1 MIKKFFRLKNGDK
14 NFCRLYLP
22 YKGAK
27 NIPVIIYCHGWT
39 KPILGGGRIYG
50 GAPKQVRDEAIKNG
64 MVFISFDQ
72 FGEYRTWG
80 DNRYF
85 THARWGEGV
94 NDVFVYIVQSGLS
107 QKGLIGCFGISSGTT
122 AAFRM
127 EQKYQKLAFIVSVA
141 TAISN
146 NIINPG
152 GPRQF
157 YLDNKEILDNGGL
170 VKYCGKKISKL
181 FFEDDDKN
189 LCIEHMDK
197 VKCPTLF
204 LQGDKDNSRRKQD
217 ALDGFDALKS
227 YGVPTEYLLVEG
239 GGHGLEERA
248 ELCAQKT
255 VEFVKKIC
263 LKIKN

>member
-1 MIKKFFRLKNGDK
+1 MIKKYFKLDYGDK

-22 YKGAK
+22 YKDAK
-27 NIPVIIYCHGWT
+27 DIPVIIYCHGWT
-39 KPILGGGRIYG
+39 KPIHGGGRIIG
-50 GAPKQVRDEAIKNG
+50 GAPKAVRDLAIKNG
-64 MVFISFDQ
+64 MAFLSFDQ

-94 NDVFVYIVQSGLS
+94 NNVYDYIINNKIS
-107 QKGLIGCFGISSGTT
+107 KNGLIGCFGISSGTT

-127 EQKYQKLAFIVSVA
+127 EQKYNKLAFNISVA

-146 NIINPG
+146 NSINPG

-157 YLDNKEILDNGGL
+157 YIDNKKLLDSGGL

-189 LCIEHMDK
+189 LCIENMQK

-204 LQGDKDNSRRKQD
+204 LQGSLDNNRRKQD
-217 ALDGFDALKS
+217 ALDGYNILKQNGI
-227 YGVPTEYLLVEG
+227 YTEYFLVEG
-239 GGHGLEERA
+239 GGYGLEQKANVCA
-248 ELCAQKT
+248 EKT
-255 VEFVKKIC
+255 IDFIKRV
-263 LKIKN
+263 LKLNN

>member
-1 MIKKFFRLKNGDK
+1 MVKKFFKLNYGDK

-22 YKGAK
+22 YKNAK

-39 KPILGGGRIYG
+39 TPIIGGGRIIS
-50 GAPKQVRDEAIKNG
+50 GAPKAVRDLAIKNG
-64 MVFISFDQ
+64 MAFISFDQ

-85 THARWGEGV
+85 THERWGEGV
-94 NDVFVYIVQSGLS
+94 KNVYDYIVNSGLS
-107 QKGLIGCFGISSGTT
+107 KSNLIGCFGISSGTT

-127 EQKYQKLAFIVSVA
+127 EQKYQQLAFNVSVA

-146 NIINPG
+146 NIINVG

-157 YLDNKEILDNGGL
+157 YLDNKQLLDSGGL

-189 LCIEHMDK
+189 LCIEHMEK

-204 LQGDKDNSRRKQD
+204 LQGGLDNDRRKQD
-217 ALDGFDALKS
+217 AIDGFNMLKAQNV
-227 YGVPTEYLLVEG
+227 YVEYCLIEG
-239 GGHGLEERA
+239 GHCLEQKADICA
-248 ELCAQKT
+248 EKT
-255 VEFVKKIC
+255 IEFIKKV
-263 LKIKN
+263 LAMQ

>member
-1 MIKKFFRLKNGDK
+1 MYKKFFRLDYGDK
-14 NFCRLYLP
+14 NFCRLYMP
-22 YKGAK
+22 DK
-27 NIPVIIYCHGWT
+27 NSANISVIIYCHGWT
-39 KPILGGGRIYG
+39 KPIQGGGRILV
-50 GAPKQVRDEAIKNG
+50 GAPKAVRDLAIKNN
-64 MVFISFDQ
+64 MAFLSFDQ

-94 NDVFVYIVQSGLS
+94 KNAYDYIVNNNIS
-107 QKGLIGCFGISSGTT
+107 KDGLIGCFGISSGTT

-127 EQKYQKLAFIVSVA
+127 EQKYNKLAFNVSVA

-157 YLDNKEILDNGGL
+157 YLDNKELLDNGGL

-181 FFEDDDKN
+181 FFDDDDQN
-189 LCIEHMDK
+189 LCIEHLDK

-204 LQGDKDNSRRKQD
+204 LQGSLDNSRRKQD
-217 ALDGFDALKS
+217 ALDGYNALKE
-227 YGVPTEYLLVEG
+227 YGVHSEYFLVEG
-239 GGHGLEERA
+239 GGHGLEQKANICA
-248 ELCAQKT
+248 EKT
-255 VEFVKKIC
+255 IDF
-263 LKIKN
+263 IKRVLDIK

>member
-1 MIKKFFRLKNGDK
+1 MYKKFFRLDYGDK
-14 NFCRLYLP
+14 NFCRLYMP
-22 YKGAK
+22 DKNSA

-39 KPILGGGRIYG
+39 KPIQGGGRILG
-50 GAPKQVRDEAIKNG
+50 GAPKAVRDLAIKNN
-64 MVFISFDQ
+64 MAFLSFDQ

-94 NDVFVYIVQSGLS
+94 KNAYDYIVNNNIS
-107 QKGLIGCFGISSGTT
+107 KYGLIGCFGISSGTT

-127 EQKYQKLAFIVSVA
+127 EQKYNKLAFNVSVA

-157 YLDNKEILDNGGL
+157 YLDNKELLDNGGL

-181 FFEDDDKN
+181 FFDDDDQN
-189 LCIEHMDK
+189 LCIEHLDK

-204 LQGDKDNSRRKQD
+204 LQGSLDNERRKQD
-217 ALDGFDALKS
+217 ALDGYNALKE
-227 YGVPTEYLLVEG
+227 YGVHSEYFLVEG
-239 GGHGLEERA
+239 GGHGLEQKANICA
-248 ELCAQKT
+248 EKT
-255 VEFVKKIC
+255 IDF
-263 LKIKN
+263 IKRVLDIK

>member
-1 MIKKFFRLKNGDK
+1 MYKKFFKLNYGDN

-22 YKGAK
+22 NKNSH
-27 NIPVIIYCHGWT
+27 NIPTIIYCHGWT
-39 KPILGGGRIYG
+39 KPIQGGGRILG
-50 GAPKQVRDEAIKNG
+50 GAPKAVRDLAIKNN
-64 MVFISFDQ
+64 MAFLSFDQ

-85 THARWGEGV
+85 THERWGEGV
-94 NDVFVYIVQSGLS
+94 KNVYDYIVNSGLS
-107 QKGLIGCFGISSGTT
+107 HDGLIGCFGISSGTT

-127 EQKYQKLAFIVSVA
+127 EQKYQKLSFNVSVA

-157 YLDNKEILDNGGL
+157 YLDNKEHLDNGGL

-189 LCIEHMDK
+189 LCIEHLEK

-204 LQGDKDNSRRKQD
+204 LQGALDNDRRKQD
-217 ALDGFDALKS
+217 ALDGFNFLKENGI
-227 YGVPTEYLLVEG
+227 YTEYFLVEG
-239 GGHGLEERA
+239 GGMVWNKKQNYV
-248 ELCAQKT
+248 QKRRL
-255 VEFVKKIC
+255 I
-263 LKIKN
+263 L

>member
-1 MIKKFFRLKNGDK
+1 MYKKFFRLDSGDK

-22 YKGAK
+22 HKDAK

-39 KPILGGGRIYG
+39 KPILGGGRIIG
-50 GAPKQVRDEAIKNG
+50 GAPKQVRNAAIKNG
-64 MVFISFDQ
+64 MAFISFDQ

-85 THARWGEGV
+85 THERWGEGV
-94 NDVFVYIVQSGLS
+94 NNVFEYIVESGLS
-107 QKGLIGCFGISSGTT
+107 RQGLIGCFGISSGTT

-127 EQKYQKLAFIVSVA
+127 EQKYGKLAFIVSVA

-157 YLDNKEILDNGGL
+157 YLDHKDILDNGGL
-170 VKYCGKKISKL
+170 VKYCNKKLSKL

-197 VKCPTLF
+197 VKCPTYF
-204 LQGDKDNSRRKQD
+204 LQGEKDNDRRKKD
-217 ALDGFDALKS
+217 ALDGYEILKS
-227 YGVPTEYLLVEG
+227 NGVPTEYMLVEG
-239 GGHGLEERA
+239 GGHGLNERA
-248 ELCAQKT
+248 KLCAEKT
-255 VEFVKKIC
+255 IEFVKKAIDKK
-263 LKIKN
+263 L

>member
-1 MIKKFFRLKNGDK
+1 
-14 NFCRLYLP
+14 
-22 YKGAK
+22 
-27 NIPVIIYCHGWT
+27 
-39 KPILGGGRIYG
+39 
-50 GAPKQVRDEAIKNG
+50 
-64 MVFISFDQ
+64 
-72 FGEYRTWG
+72 
-80 DNRYF
+80 
-85 THARWGEGV
+85 
-94 NDVFVYIVQSGLS
+94 
-107 QKGLIGCFGISSGTT
+107 
-122 AAFRM
+122 M

-157 YLDNKEILDNGGL
+157 YLDNRDILDNGGL